1 MSNRLPAILIM
12 VLSCGALP
20 LAAADS
26 KDSKKVELSE
36 VEQAILDAT
45 NKERERETRPPLKPN
60 KTLCEVA
67 RAHSANMAKQGEMKH
82 ELDGKNPADRV
93 KAAGYIY
100 AHMAEN
106 IAVSDGEKPEGIVKA
121 WMDSKEHKENI
132 LNEKYTEIGI
142 GIGKNDKRE
151 TYYTQD
157 FGTPKKRRWGK
168 RGSTFRV

>member
-1 MSNRLPAILIM
+1 MAFRSFGVV
-12 VLSCGALP
+12 VLSLALVA
-20 LAAADS
+20 LLSAADTP
-26 KDSKKVELSE
+26 KDPKKVELSE

-45 NKERERETRPPLKPN
+45 NKEREKEKLPPLKPN

-67 RAHSANMAKQGEMKH
+67 RAHSANMAKQGKMEH

-93 KAAGYIY
+93 KAAGYIH

-142 GIGKNDKRE
+142 GIGKNDKGE
-151 TYYTQD
+151 TYYTQE
-157 FGTPKKRRWGK
+157 FGTPKRKR
-168 RGSTFRV
+168 

>member
-1 MSNRLPAILIM
+1 MALRWLCVIAFSLGCI
-12 VLSCGALP
+12 ALP
-20 LAAADS
+20 ITAADS
-26 KDSKKVELSE
+26 KDPKKVELSE

-45 NKERERETRPPLKPN
+45 NKEREKEDLPALKPN
-60 KTLCEVA
+60 KVLCEVA

-106 IAVSDGEKPEGIVKA
+106 IAVSDGEKPEGILKA

-132 LNEKYTEIGI
+132 LNKKYTEIGI
-142 GIGKNDKRE
+142 GLAKNDKGD
-151 TYYTQD
+151 TYYTQV
-157 FGTPKKRRWGK
+157 FGTPKKK
-168 RGSTFRV
+168 R

>member
-1 MSNRLPAILIM
+1 MPKRLPCVLLV
-12 VLSCGALP
+12 VLSCVALP

-26 KDSKKVELSE
+26 KDPKKVELSE

-45 NKERERETRPPLKPN
+45 NKEREKEKLPPLKPN
-60 KTLCEVA
+60 KILCEVA
-67 RAHSANMAKQGEMKH
+67 RAHSANMAKQGKMEH

-93 KAAGYIY
+93 RAAGYIH

-142 GIGKNDKRE
+142 GLAKNDKGE
-151 TYYTQD
+151 TYYTQE
-157 FGTPKKRRWGK
+157 FGTPKKK
-168 RGSTFRV
+168 R

>member
-1 MSNRLPAILIM
+1 MPNRLPAVLIV
-12 VLSCGALP
+12 VLSCVALP

-45 NKERERETRPPLKPN
+45 NKEREKEKLPPLKPN

-67 RAHSANMAKQGEMKH
+67 RAHSANMAKQGKMEH

-93 KAAGYIY
+93 KAAGYIH

-121 WMDSKEHKENI
+121 WMVSKEHKENI

-142 GIGKNDKRE
+142 GLAKNDKGE
-151 TYYTQD
+151 TYYTQE
-157 FGTPKKRRWGK
+157 FGTPKKK
-168 RGSTFRV
+168 R